1 MILFIGKSR
10 KDNLIYSERKYIRA
24 YLGSEIGVLLEKE
37 YKGDSGAGVI
47 IMCMLIAKMVTKVCT
62 VVRIHQ
68 NVYLEWMSICM

>member
-10 KDNLIYSERKYIRA
+10 KDNLIYGEKKYVRA

-47 IMCMLIAKMVTKVCT
+47 IMCMLIAKWLPKCVQLSGFIKMYT
-62 VVRIHQ
+62 
-68 NVYLEWMSICM
+68 